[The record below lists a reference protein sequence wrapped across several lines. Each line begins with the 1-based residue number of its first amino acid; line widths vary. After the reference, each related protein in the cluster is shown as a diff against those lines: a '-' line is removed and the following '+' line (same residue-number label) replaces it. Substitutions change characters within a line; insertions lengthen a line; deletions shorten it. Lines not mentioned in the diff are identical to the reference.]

1 MEDKTNLK
9 SETAY
14 FMMLQEGE
22 EARVYL
28 KDDVDAVIAAK
39 DAEIARLKERKSPD
53 IDDVVALGVYS
64 GKSLPDELAYRKAAV
79 DALLLKR
86 EIIERPIPGPA
97 VAELK
102 DPYFTTCVICNKP
115 WGAGELHAMHRV
127 SFHGRLVTNLFVC
140 CDCNA
145 KIRRGEI

>member
-1 MEDKTNLK
+1 MEDKMQLK

-39 DAEIARLKERKSPD
+39 DAEIARLKARKSPD
-53 IDDVVALGVYS
+53 IADAVALAVYS
-64 GKSLPDELAYRKAAV
+64 GKSLPDELVYRKAAV

-86 EIIERPIPGPA
+86 EIIERPLPGPA

-102 DPYFTTCVICNKP
+102 DPYFTTCVICDKP
-115 WGAGELHAMHRV
+115 WGAGEPHILHEV
-127 SFHGRLVTNLFVC
+127 KFHGRLVTRLFVC